1 MRRVILFLSVA
12 VALAGC
18 QSIASGPAGSDSSL
32 IAGRLKISVSGVGT
46 ATNGADGTLY
56 TDQAYAAALFIRNET
71 SGRTYEVRTDTPGD
85 LFLLA
90 NAEPGRY
97 SLLELW
103 AQVKTDNDYITI
115 RSDFYKGPA
124 FDVAPGHVAN
134 LGVNTWNFSYD
145 LTRGVSTNGFSFN
158 SDFGS
163 VTDALSGLD
172 VGPRWAGHAG
182 DQTSFSGDLTAKAS
196 AIPLPPRGTSD
207 HVILNP

>member
-1 MRRVILFLSVA
+1 M
-12 VALAGC
+12 
-18 QSIASGPAGSDSSL
+18 
-32 IAGRLKISVSGVGT
+32 SGVGT

-85 LFLLA
+85 LFLLG

-115 RSDFYKGPA
+115 RSDFYKSPA

-145 LTRGVSTNGFSFN
+145 LTRGAEHERLSPSTATSARSRMLFQDWMWAPG
-158 SDFGS
+158 
-163 VTDALSGLD
+163 
-172 VGPRWAGHAG
+172 GP
-182 DQTSFSGDLTAKAS
+182 
-196 AIPLPPRGTSD
+196 GTPATRRAFRE
-207 HVILNP
+207 I